1 MESQI
6 MLNLAACVLAGLV
19 AYLLGSISFAVIV
32 SRIYAHDDVRK
43 YGSKNAGMT
52 NILRTYGKLPAF
64 FTLLGDFF
72 KGVLAVLVGR
82 WIFSLMGVTD
92 FDAGYLAGFFAL
104 LGHLYPVF
112 FGFKGGKGVLTS
124 LGIILVV
131 NPLVLLILLIIFLPV
146 LFITRI
152 VSLVSI
158 TGAMLYP
165 FITLIVDLCLR
176 RPVLFD
182 FLFAAL
188 FSVIVI
194 YKHRENIKRLL
205 NGTERRI
212 GDKKPS
218 LRSRASKRG
227 FRTENRYQTGRSW
240 QNGKGDGFGRRKLW
254 NGAGAAVPSVRT

>member
-82 WIFSLMGVTD
+82 WIFSLMGVTA

-165 FITLIVDLCLR
+165 FITLIVELCLR

-218 LRSRASKRG
+218 QEPS
-227 FRTENRYQTGRSW
+227 EP
-240 QNGKGDGFGRRKLW
+240 RK
-254 NGAGAAVPSVRT
+254 